1 MIYFASLVGI
11 YRKINDLMKKNFANT
26 EFFFQKLFFSMVIQI
41 LKGFEQKLRKTL

>member
-11 YRKINDLMKKNFANT
+11 YRKINVLMKKNLPIQN
-26 EFFFQKLFFSMVIQI
+26 FFSPEMIFSMVIEI